1 MEAAASVRAAKST
14 AVILRSFCN
23 MTRLPRF
30 LFGGEPQLDW
40 LSANS
45 HRKQGTSWETG
56 GCPYTRW
63 RLSRDMVNSL
73 PPERG
78 SLSRREQVEGIAPS
92 SPRLPIRLLPSG
104 HPLES
109 PN

>member
-1 MEAAASVRAAKST
+1 MEAAASGGAAKST

-23 MTRLPRF
+23 ITPHPRF

-40 LSANS
+40 VSANS

-78 SLSRREQVEGIAPS
+78 SLSRGRQVESVATLRFHCRGQ
-92 SPRLPIRLLPSG
+92 
-104 HPLES
+104 
-109 PN
+109 